1 MNFEKYSLFNMIKEY
16 NKNKPI
22 VDAYLQ
28 GKSIENYSMSGDGLD
43 DTDKTILG
51 VSIGV
56 FAVIFI
62 INLVIFIWAIVLLVN
77 HWNDPLPDWAKVCAI
92 IFLVMGLPLI
102 SLIILLITKK

>member
-1 MNFEKYSLFNMIKEY
+1 MIKEY

-28 GKSIENYSMSGDGLD
+28 GKSIENYSMSGDGMNG
-43 DTDKTILG
+43 TDKTILG
-51 VSIGV
+51 LSIGV
-56 FAVIFI
+56 FTVIFI
-62 INLVIFIWAIVLLVN
+62 INLLIFIGAIVLLVN

-92 IFLVMGLPLI
+92 VFLVMGLPLV